1 MMATASTAML
11 NVRMNRATKE
21 AGDSFLAE
29 LGISVS
35 ELTRAL
41 WEKLARG
48 DSEARREVERIMAP
62 GIDTGQAEEARQKRA
77 ALDRAD
83 ESWERLAAMM
93 GERAGQ
99 GAPQLADDKEVLAEE
114 RLGYLREKWGE
125 LA

>member
-1 MMATASTAML
+1 MATASTAML

-41 WEKLARG
+41 WEKLAKG

-62 GIDTGQAEEARQKRA
+62 GVDAGQAEEARRKRA

-83 ESWERLAAMM
+83 ESWERLAAMV
-93 GERAGQ
+93 GERSGL
-99 GAPQLADDKEVLAEE
+99 GASLSDDKEMLAEE
-114 RLGYLREKWGE
+114 RLAYLQEKWGE

>member
-1 MMATASTAML
+1 MATASTAML

-41 WEKLARG
+41 WEKLAKG

-62 GIDTGQAEEARQKRA
+62 GVDAGQAEEARRKRA

-83 ESWERLAAMM
+83 ESWERLAAMV
-93 GERAGQ
+93 GERSGL
-99 GAPQLADDKEVLAEE
+99 GASLSDDKEVLAEE
-114 RLGYLREKWGE
+114 RLAYLQEKWGE

>member
-62 GIDTGQAEEARQKRA
+62 GVDAGQAEEARRKRA

-83 ESWERLAAMM
+83 ESWERLAAMV
-93 GERAGQ
+93 GERSGL
-99 GAPQLADDKEVLAEE
+99 GASLSDDKEALAEE
-114 RLGYLREKWGE
+114 RLAYLQEKWGE

>member
-1 MMATASTAML
+1 MATASTAML

-41 WEKLARG
+41 WEKLAKG

-62 GIDTGQAEEARQKRA
+62 GVDAGQAEEARRKRA

-83 ESWERLAAMM
+83 ESWERLAAMV
-93 GERAGQ
+93 GERSGLVAS
-99 GAPQLADDKEVLAEE
+99 LSDDKEVLAEE
-114 RLGYLREKWGE
+114 RLAYLQEKWGE

>member
-1 MMATASTAML
+1 ML

-41 WEKLARG
+41 WEKLAKG

-62 GIDTGQAEEARQKRA
+62 GVDAGQAEEARRKRA

-83 ESWERLAAMM
+83 ESWERLAAMV
-93 GERAGQ
+93 GERSGL
-99 GAPQLADDKEVLAEE
+99 GASLSDDKEALAEE
-114 RLGYLREKWGE
+114 RLAYLQEKWGE